1 MMGFVEYFALLK
13 EDIDIY
19 FIVLLSIVLI
29 AGVIDWLFGWINAKF
44 NSKVEFVSEVA
55 LYGIIKK
62 MMYFIVLIL
71 FSIVAL
77 SIVPY
82 EIAIPS
88 ITTLFIGYIIS
99 EINSILSHLNMTED
113 GKRGDVFKNF
123 LDRILKGDGK

>member
-1 MMGFVEYFALLK
+1 MMGFVEYFSSLK

-29 AGVIDWLFGWINAKF
+29 ASVIDWLFGWINAKF

-77 SIVPY
+77 SIVPH

-113 GKRGDVFKNF
+113 GKRGEVFKNF